1 MSCDQAHI
9 LTLVHVDDLDVQH
22 MKQSISSINED
33 MHSKCEYINEE
44 FDFEA
49 PR

>member
-9 LTLVHVDDLDVQH
+9 LTLMHVDDLDVQRT
-22 MKQSISSINED
+22 KYDISSINED
-33 MHSKCEYINEE
+33 LHSECEYLNVE
-44 FDFEA
+44 FDFRA

>member
-9 LTLVHVDDLDVQH
+9 LTLMHIDDLDVQH
-22 MKQSISSINED
+22 TKYSISSINED

-44 FDFEA
+44 FDFGA